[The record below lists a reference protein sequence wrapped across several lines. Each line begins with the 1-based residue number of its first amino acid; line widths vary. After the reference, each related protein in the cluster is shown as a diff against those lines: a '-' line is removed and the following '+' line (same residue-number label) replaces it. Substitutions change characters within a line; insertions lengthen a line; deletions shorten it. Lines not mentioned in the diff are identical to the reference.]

1 MASEASLHP
10 GAPPTRLWIQSP
22 GIYEDES
29 GRNWVTVVVRFS
41 PSRREWARLS
51 SSQGGASQDS
61 ASQSST
67 YEPSITVHLWQMA
80 VHRRDPL
87 SPNQMPFSRLPTV
100 WQLYPGNKYRAS
112 DSSFWEIV
120 NHGQIDSFE
129 ELVLTYEPERNH

>member
-1 MASEASLHP
+1 MASEVSLHP
-10 GAPPTRLWIQSP
+10 GAPPARLWIQRP

-51 SSQGGASQDS
+51 SSQGS

-80 VHRRDPL
+80 VHRQDPL
-87 SPNQMPFSRLPTV
+87 SPSQMPFSRLPPV
-100 WQLYPGNKYRAS
+100 WQLNPGNKYRAS

-120 NHGQIDSFE
+120 NHGQIDSIE
-129 ELVLTYEPERNH
+129 QLVLTYEPERNH